1 MRSLG
6 LLCVLSVLSCHTGSS
21 NTVAGAIIMTTLAL
35 GSSAMSRS
43 SGGCWAVCQQGER
56 CNEKTG
62 LCEAL
67 PCRGLCNQGET
78 CDEGFLGVK
87 CLPVAGLAI
96 SASQLEPPPPPPV
109 EDGAQKRK
117 PQIPDAAKP

>member
-1 MRSLG
+1 MRSLSM
-6 LLCVLSVLSCHTGSS
+6 LCVLAVLSCHTGSS
-21 NTVAGAIIMTTLAL
+21 NTVAGAAIMTTLAL
-35 GSSAMSRS
+35 GSSAASRA

-78 CDEGFLGVK
+78 CDEGFFGVK
-87 CLPVAGLAI
+87 CLPVARLAL
-96 SASQLEPPPPPPV
+96 SASPPQPPPPPPV
-109 EDGAQKRK
+109 RDR
-117 PQIPDAAKP
+117 AAKPQP

>member
-1 MRSLG
+1 MRSLS
-6 LLCVLSVLSCHTGSS
+6 LLCVLAALSCHTGSS
-21 NTVAGAIIMTTLAL
+21 NTVAGTAVTTAPAL
-35 GSSAMSRS
+35 GPPAASRA

-78 CDEGFLGVK
+78 CDEGFFGVK

-109 EDGAQKRK
+109 EDGAQKVK
-117 PQIPDAAKP
+117 THGPDPP